1 MQGDQ
6 SGAGLNM
13 KLNLPVLDLFAS
25 CRSILVAG
33 MGGGF
38 DVLCGLPIFLE
49 LEQLGYDV
57 HLANLSFSDI
67 ADLTDGEALTDT
79 LVGVSADLDEVT
91 DYYSV
96 SMNLMGWI
104 DDYRPREAKSFI
116 RIRLTEYYFPEYF
129 LAQWLFD
136 ERNDDVTIW
145 CFQKT
150 GARPLIKNYQVLAKH
165 LRLDAI
171 ILVDGGVDSL
181 MHGDEPQ
188 PGTLLEDSLSL
199 LAVSELTTV
208 PVRLMAC
215 LGLGIEPEVG
225 YAHLFEN
232 IAHLTRAGAF
242 RGSCA
247 LLKDMPSFQ
256 QFEQAAL
263 YMFDQQP
270 DYPSVIASSVISAV
284 HGEYGNYHLIRR
296 TQGST
301 LRISPLMALY
311 WFFDLPPVAQRNLL
325 LPALRLT
332 HTVDEAWT
340 AMQMARDSFTPRKTP
355 EYPLP

>member
-1 MQGDQ
+1 
-6 SGAGLNM
+6 M
-13 KLNLPVLDLFAS
+13 KLNLPVLDLLAP

-67 ADLTDGEALTDT
+67 AGLTDGEALTDT

-91 DYYSV
+91 DY
-96 SMNLMGWI
+96 
-104 DDYRPREAKSFI
+104 
-116 RIRLTEYYFPEYF
+116 FPEYF

-136 ERNDDVTIW
+136 ERNDEVTVW
-145 CFQKT
+145 CFDKT
-150 GARPLIKNYQVLAKH
+150 GARPLVKNYQILAKH
-165 LRLDAI
+165 LNLDAI

-188 PGTLLEDSLSL
+188 PGTLLEDALSL
-199 LAVSELTTV
+199 LAVNELKSL
-208 PVRLMAC
+208 PVRLTAC

-232 IAHLTRAGAF
+232 IAQLTKSGAF
-242 RGSCA
+242 KGSCA
-247 LLKDMPSFQ
+247 LLKDMPCFQ
-256 QFEQAAL
+256 QYEQAAM
-263 YMFDQQP
+263 YIFDQQP

-284 HGEYGNYHLIRR
+284 RGEYGNYHLIRR
-296 TQGST
+296 THGSD

-311 WFFDLPPVAQRNLL
+311 WFFDLPAVAQRNLL

-332 HTVDEAWT
+332 HTVDEAWI
-340 AMQMARDSFTPRKTP
+340 AMQKARDSFAPRKTP